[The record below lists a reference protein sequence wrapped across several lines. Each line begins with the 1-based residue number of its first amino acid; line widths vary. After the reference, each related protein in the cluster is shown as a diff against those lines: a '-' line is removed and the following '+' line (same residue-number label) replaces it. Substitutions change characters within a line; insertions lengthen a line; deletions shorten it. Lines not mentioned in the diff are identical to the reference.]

1 MIKID
6 IYEDIKFI
14 SEFLSL
20 DIEYPDKTRDLL
32 IDKYLNNPD
41 ENQSIDNIKQLL
53 DNYTIQNKNELI
65 KLTRLNYIVNN
76 DSQFV
81 S

>member
-1 MIKID
+1 MNDSTLIKID

-20 DIEYPDKTRDLL
+20 DMKRVIEYPDKTRDLL

-41 ENQSIDNIKQLL
+41 EKQSIDNIKQLL

-65 KLTRLNYIVNN
+65 KLTRFN
-76 DSQFV
+76 
-81 S
+81 